1 MAKLSY
7 YNIHTKGANG
17 EGVLYNSLYGNILQL
32 SAEEYAEYLK
42 MESTGIFNISLIDS
56 LAEYNFLVDD
66 DFDELEYYKLLWYR
80 SLYASGILR
89 HTILPNLS
97 CNCDCPDC
105 FEEKNGTLMTK
116 QTAQDYIRWLE
127 PQLENVKQFYVSWFG
142 GEPLLSKELIGF
154 ISSEIIHLSQKY
166 NFEYSACIVSNGV
179 LLDRAFIDRMY
190 DLNIKSVQITLDGD
204 KEVHDRYRFLK
215 GTHNGTFDII
225 LKNLEEYCKYTD
237 SDVASTLRVNVTDEN
252 YDSIPGLLDRIPN
265 SIKLRCM
272 LSFRWVY
279 SHSYGRNPGIE
290 FSAIKKGNAP
300 FENLAY
306 LYKLAQ
312 QKGFTTNTFDE
323 GLHCNFCECDFDRA
337 FQIDQDGDIFMCT
350 HSMDKNEIIGNVRE
364 GFGSQKDLTRYAKFI
379 NANPFNDPEC
389 QTCKIL
395 PICKGGCRKARYLGK
410 KVCTDVKYSI
420 PAYILEK
427 AHIL

>member
-7 YNIHTKGANG
+7 YNIHTKGVDG

-32 SAEEYAEYLK
+32 NAEEYAEYLK
-42 MESTGIFNISLIDS
+42 MESTGICNHSLIDS
-56 LAEYNFLVDD
+56 LAEYNFFVDD

-97 CNCDCPDC
+97 CNCDCPYC
-105 FEEKNGTLMTK
+105 FEEKNGTFMTK
-116 QTAQDYIRWLE
+116 QTARDYIRWLE

-154 ISSEIIHLSQKY
+154 ISSEIIHLSKKY

-179 LLDRAFIDRMY
+179 LLDRPFIKRMN

-215 GTHNGTFDII
+215 GTNNGTFDII

-237 SDVASTLRVNVTDEN
+237 SNIASALRVNVTDEN
-252 YDSIPGLLDRIPN
+252 YDSIPRLLDRIPN

-279 SHSYGRNPGIE
+279 AHSYGRNPGIE
-290 FSAIKKGNAP
+290 FSASKKGNAP
-300 FENLAY
+300 FENLAH
-306 LYKLAQ
+306 LYRLAH
-312 QKGFTTNTFDE
+312 QKGFITNTFDE

-350 HSMDKNEIIGNVRE
+350 HSMDKSEIIGNIRD
-364 GFGSQKDLTRYAKFI
+364 GFGSQKDITRYAKFI
-379 NANPFNDPEC
+379 NTNPFNDPEC

-395 PICKGGCRKARYLGK
+395 PICKGGCRKARYLGQ
-410 KVCTDVKYSI
+410 KVCADVKHSI
-420 PAYILEK
+420 PTYILEK

>member
-1 MAKLSY
+1 MTGILIFSSGKGIAKNNNFFLFKFFAEKDLRGILMAKLSY
-7 YNIHTKGANG
+7 YNIHTKGING
-17 EGVLYNSLYGNILQL
+17 EGILYNSLYGNILQL
-32 SAEEYAEYLK
+32 SVGEYAEYLK
-42 MESTGIFNISLIDS
+42 MESEGIFNYPLIDS
-56 LAEYNFLVDD
+56 LTKYNFLVDD

-97 CNCDCPDC
+97 CNCDCPYC
-105 FEEKNGTLMTK
+105 FEEKNGTFMTK
-116 QTAQDYIRWLE
+116 QTAQNYIRWLE

-154 ISSEIIHLSQKY
+154 ISSEIVRLSQKY

-179 LLDRAFIDRMY
+179 LLDRSFIDKMD
-190 DLNIKSVQITLDGD
+190 DLNIKS
-204 KEVHDRYRFLK
+204 
-215 GTHNGTFDII
+215 
-225 LKNLEEYCKYTD
+225 
-237 SDVASTLRVNVTDEN
+237 
-252 YDSIPGLLDRIPN
+252 LLDRIPD
-265 SIKLRCM
+265 SIKSRCV

-290 FSAIKKGNAP
+290 FSASKKGNAP
-300 FENLAY
+300 FENLAH

-350 HSMDKNEIIGNVRE
+350 HSMDKSEIIGNVRE
-364 GFGSQKDLTRYAKFI
+364 GFGSQKDMTRYAKFI
-379 NANPFNDPEC
+379 NANPFDDPEC
-389 QTCKIL
+389 QTCRIL

-410 KVCTDVKYSI
+410 KVCSDVKYSI

-427 AHIL
+427 AHVL